1 VLRSGEKGSKNT
13 VDDLTKEQVKELHDV
28 CSGLREG
35 ARVDNDASPLDRLA
49 YFGLVFFEV
58 MLAQELAKYPAET
71 SAPAR

>member
-1 VLRSGEKGSKNT
+1 M
-13 VDDLTKEQVKELHDV
+13 DDLTKEQVKELHDV

-58 MLAQELAKYPAET
+58 MLADQLAKYPTDEAQ
-71 SAPAR
+71 APA